1 MGDPMPSVSP
11 SSSRVWSRSTS
22 PTKSMTPSNLGARD
36 ASTTRLD
43 RTDSRQA
50 QRASVTHTPKAKDG
64 APPVAGLFD
73 NVDTL
78 KGSPAMGPGTLY
90 VGTPD
95 RSALDYS
102 QHGLPASPLPRT
114 PGPFGKYFG

>member
-11 SSSRVWSRSTS
+11 SSSRVWSRSAS
-22 PTKSMTPSNLGARD
+22 PTKAMTPSNLG
-36 ASTTRLD
+36 RLD
-43 RTDSRQA
+43 RTDSRTQQ
-50 QRASVTHTPKAKDG
+50 QRTPVSHTPKPKDG

-78 KGSPAMGPGTLY
+78 RGSPAVGMSASF

-95 RSALDYS
+95 RSGLDFS

-114 PGPFGKYFG
+114 PGPPVHVSGMC